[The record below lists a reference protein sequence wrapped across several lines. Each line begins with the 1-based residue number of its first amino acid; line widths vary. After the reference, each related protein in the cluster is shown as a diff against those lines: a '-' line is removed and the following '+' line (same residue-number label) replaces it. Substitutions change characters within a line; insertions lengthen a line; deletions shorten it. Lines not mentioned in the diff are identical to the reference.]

1 MNLTFELE
9 YRVVEFWI
17 MSFKKKLLKTKYEMF
32 KISDGKDI
40 DLHFIVEGIEKTVN
54 CCRHDDVFEYNEL

>member
-1 MNLTFELE
+1 
-9 YRVVEFWI
+9 